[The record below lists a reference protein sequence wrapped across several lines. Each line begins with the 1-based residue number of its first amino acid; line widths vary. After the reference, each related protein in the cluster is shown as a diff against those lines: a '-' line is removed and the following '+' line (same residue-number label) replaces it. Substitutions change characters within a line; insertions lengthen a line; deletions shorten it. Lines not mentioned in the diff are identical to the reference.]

1 MARLIAAMLILTTI
15 LAACSSDDAPDEDGT
30 PFGGGATATA
40 SATVA
45 APGSGGVGGGGGGGG
60 GGGDGGDP
68 VEGPCALVSDETM
81 SGLLSVDVT
90 GVTIDPT
97 LCEYA
102 PNDGEPGQD
111 LLGADL
117 FSNTAFDAEC
127 SLEFDNTGRGD
138 PVDGVGVEASWKGN
152 EAGSIGTAQLLLCT
166 GDEFMTITLYV
177 PADRTEDMLA
187 VARSVAEAAL
197 ASR

>member
-1 MARLIAAMLILTTI
+1 MTALALLLVVL
-15 LAACSSDDAPDEDGT
+15 LAACSSDDPAEETPTATGDGDVASATTEAPAE
-30 PFGGGATATA
+30 GGAT
-40 SATVA
+40 
-45 APGSGGVGGGGGGGG
+45 
-60 GGGDGGDP
+60 GDGGDAI
-68 VEGPCALVSDETM
+68 EGPCALVTDDTM

-90 GVTIDPT
+90 GVRIDPT

-102 PNDGEPGQD
+102 PNDGEPGKD

-138 PVDGVGVEASWKGN
+138 PVDGLGVEAFWKGH
-152 EAGSIGTAQLLLCT
+152 ETGSIGTAQLLLCT
-166 GDEFMTITLYV
+166 GDEFMTVTLYV
-177 PADRTEDMLA
+177 PADRTDDMLA

-197 ASR
+197 AAR

>member
-1 MARLIAAMLILTTI
+1 MARLIAAMLILTAV
-15 LAACSSDDAPDEDGT
+15 LAACGSDDAADGDST
-30 PFGGGATATA
+30 PFGGDTATTTTTA
-40 SATVA
+40 EAGL
-45 APGSGGVGGGGGGGG
+45 GSGD
-60 GGGDGGDP
+60 GDGNGGEP

-81 SGLLSVDVT
+81 SGLLSVAVT

-102 PNDGEPGQD
+102 PNDGEPGRD

-138 PVDGVGVEASWKGN
+138 PVDGVGVEAFWKGH
-152 EAGSIGTAQLLLCT
+152 ETGSIGTAQLLFCT
-166 GDEFMTITLYV
+166 GDRFWTVTLYV
-177 PADRTEDMLA
+177 PADRGDDMLA
-187 VARSVAEAAL
+187 VARSVADAAL
-197 ASR
+197 AAR